1 DDVRDV
7 PGDQPKDP
15 TEHGGAD
22 HGDGRVVVPDGV
34 AAGQGAVHRQ
44 GGGVAGPALA
54 GGGAVDVLPSALL
67 RARGA
72 HQGRDLRRQAVSDRE
87 DPEKSEKQ
95 KALEEKAWQL
105 VAQMQRIK
113 VRSRRVM
120 QRWRAGGSLS
130 VEVQR
135 QVFNASYDLQQ

>member
-1 DDVRDV
+1 
-7 PGDQPKDP
+7 
-15 TEHGGAD
+15 
-22 HGDGRVVVPDGV
+22 
-34 AAGQGAVHRQ
+34 
-44 GGGVAGPALA
+44 
-54 GGGAVDVLPSALL
+54 
-67 RARGA
+67 
-72 HQGRDLRRQAVSDRE
+72 VSDRE

-95 KALEEKAWQL
+95 KAFEEKAWQL

-135 QVFNASYDLQQ
+135 QVFNASYDLQQTLHRLREKLPQ